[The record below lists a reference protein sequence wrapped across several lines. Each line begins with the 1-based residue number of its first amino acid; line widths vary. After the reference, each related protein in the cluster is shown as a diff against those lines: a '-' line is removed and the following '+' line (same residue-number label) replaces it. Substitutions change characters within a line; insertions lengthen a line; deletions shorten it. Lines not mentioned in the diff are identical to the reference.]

1 MTKQVS
7 HILTFI
13 VAMASALLM
22 NAQQGLRP
30 RGDVN
35 CDWEANIGDIN
46 ALTDSIFKGAKYHHF
61 YGYAADVNDDRE
73 YTIAD
78 INMVLDA
85 IMGAQLPPMP
95 SFSGTLPVLYINTEG
110 HRDIVSK
117 EKEDYLHADWWLDAM
132 GLEGQESIGSADA
145 PLGMLIKGRGNYT
158 WDHYDKKSFRIKL
171 DEKQPLMGMDSNR
184 HFCLLAHADDY
195 LAMLKNTMGLE
206 LSRRIGMAYTP
217 AQAPVEVVLNGR
229 YIGLYF
235 LTEKIR
241 VGKHRVNIE
250 EQNDLETDPAR
261 VTGGWL
267 LEMAN
272 THEGTTMYFH
282 EGEGDGWV
290 GITPHSP
297 EELSRRQY
305 DYIWNYLNNA
315 TQAIYNADKTST
327 EWEKYID
334 IDTMAMFYIIGEIM
348 DDLEHFAGSA
358 YMYKHAGDTTR
369 LVFGPVWDFGNS
381 FQRWAIFHDTTF
393 QYFLYEQPTVFTSHW
408 ITEVAKYP
416 HFQQVVR
423 RHWQEFHDSGFN
435 GLNISQ
441 FIDDHVESIRAA
453 YEANQVLWGHPG
465 IDIEKEFFKTFI
477 HRKINWLQSQWG
489 TDEP

>member
-145 PLGMLIKGRGNYT
+145 PL
-158 WDHYDKKSFRIKL
+158 
-171 DEKQPLMGMDSNR
+171 
-184 HFCLLAHADDY
+184 
-195 LAMLKNTMGLE
+195 
-206 LSRRIGMAYTP
+206 
-217 AQAPVEVVLNGR
+217 
-229 YIGLYF
+229 
-235 LTEKIR
+235 
-241 VGKHRVNIE
+241 
-250 EQNDLETDPAR
+250 EQL
-261 VTGGWL
+261 
-267 LEMAN
+267 
-272 THEGTTMYFH
+272 
-282 EGEGDGWV
+282 
-290 GITPHSP
+290 
-297 EELSRRQY
+297 
-305 DYIWNYLNNA
+305 
-315 TQAIYNADKTST
+315 
-327 EWEKYID
+327 
-334 IDTMAMFYIIGEIM
+334 
-348 DDLEHFAGSA
+348 
-358 YMYKHAGDTTR
+358 
-369 LVFGPVWDFGNS
+369 
-381 FQRWAIFHDTTF
+381 
-393 QYFLYEQPTVFTSHW
+393 
-408 ITEVAKYP
+408 
-416 HFQQVVR
+416 
-423 RHWQEFHDSGFN
+423 
-435 GLNISQ
+435 
-441 FIDDHVESIRAA
+441 
-453 YEANQVLWGHPG
+453 
-465 IDIEKEFFKTFI
+465 
-477 HRKINWLQSQWG
+477 
-489 TDEP
+489 